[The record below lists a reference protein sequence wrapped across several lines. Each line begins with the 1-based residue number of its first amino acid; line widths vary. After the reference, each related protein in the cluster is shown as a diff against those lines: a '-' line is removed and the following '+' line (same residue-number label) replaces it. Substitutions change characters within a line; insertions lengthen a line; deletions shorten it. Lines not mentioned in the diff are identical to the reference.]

1 MLYHLWCNDNT
12 VWKSEF
18 DYLKEE
24 DKQRKTAQGGNP
36 TWSQI
41 HTTHTPH
48 PTPNTGKTH
57 LNGDLDH
64 SNINSQKCTQDSALK
79 KSKIPTLLLPN
90 IPKSFMCE
98 RQDWRP
104 MPGA

>member
-36 TWSQI
+36 T
-41 HTTHTPH
+41 
-48 PTPNTGKTH
+48 
-57 LNGDLDH
+57 
-64 SNINSQKCTQDSALK
+64 
-79 KSKIPTLLLPN
+79 
-90 IPKSFMCE
+90 
-98 RQDWRP
+98 
-104 MPGA
+104 